1 MLHATN
7 ENGNRMIRRKIPKG
21 TSINGYSKEEIQ
33 QIEDWVNEYPRRMFG
48 YRSSN
53 DLYKEEMRYL
63 I

>member
-1 MLHATN
+1 
-7 ENGNRMIRRKIPKG
+7 MIRRKIPKG
-21 TSINGYSKEEIQ
+21 ESINKYSSEYIQ
-33 QIEDWVNEYPRRMFG
+33 EVQDWVNEYPRRMFG